1 MSLAL
6 RQILDRLNIMF
17 AGQYRHAAAEEVLRE
32 LVADLESR
40 HIPSFSDDKRNLR
53 ADMTAVMLDL
63 GRAIDAREAAKSD
76 VGVE

>member
-6 RQILDRLNIMF
+6 RQLLDRLNLVF
-17 AGQYRHAAAEEVLRE
+17 AGQYRRAETDEVLRE
-32 LVADLESR
+32 LLASLESR

-63 GRAIDAREAAKSD
+63 RRAIDAHEEAKSD
-76 VGVE
+76 AATE